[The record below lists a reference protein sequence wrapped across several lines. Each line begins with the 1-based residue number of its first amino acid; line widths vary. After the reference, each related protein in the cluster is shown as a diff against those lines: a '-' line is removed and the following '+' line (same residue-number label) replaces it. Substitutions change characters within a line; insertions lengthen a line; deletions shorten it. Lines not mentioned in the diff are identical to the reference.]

1 MREGKRREGK
11 GREEKR
17 MLLQRSSFKRASVPM
32 LRQVIVF
39 IVYFA
44 ASLFGRVLC
53 MFCVRFE
60 EVPAWCEFVL
70 LFMNSNYLPLPFG
83 LQSPGRLFKPN
94 FVLGGGARA
103 LPRPP
108 PGFTLGGGG
117 VQPPSEC

>member
-1 MREGKRREGK
+1 
-11 GREEKR
+11 

-83 LQSPGRLFKPN
+83 LQSPGRVFKPS
-94 FVLGGGARA
+94 FVLGGGGSC
-103 LPRPP
+103 PSQIP